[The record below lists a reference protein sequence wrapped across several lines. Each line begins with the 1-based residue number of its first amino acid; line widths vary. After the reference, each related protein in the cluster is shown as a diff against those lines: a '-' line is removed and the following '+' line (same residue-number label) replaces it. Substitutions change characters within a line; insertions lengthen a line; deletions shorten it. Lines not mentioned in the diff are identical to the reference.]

1 VKICVI
7 RVKNKKKMK
16 ILAFGIAREIIG
28 GAMIELE
35 LAENATV
42 SDLKQWL
49 TTQYPRLNRLNSL
62 LIAVNME
69 YAQLHQTLKSSD
81 EIALIPPV
89 SGG

>member
-1 VKICVI
+1 
-7 RVKNKKKMK
+7 MK
-16 ILAFGIAREIIG
+16 ILAFGIAREILG
-28 GAMIELE
+28 GSMIEMD

-42 SDLKQWL
+42 TDLKQL
-49 TTQYPRLNRLNSL
+49 LVTQYPRLNRLNSL

-69 YAQLHQTLKSSD
+69 YAQPHHILKPSD

>member
-1 VKICVI
+1 
-7 RVKNKKKMK
+7 MK

-28 GAMIELE
+28 GAMIEIQ

-42 SDLKQWL
+42 TDLKFL
-49 TTQYPRLNRLNSL
+49 LMNQYPRLNQLNSL

-69 YAQLHQTLKSSD
+69 YAQPHQILQDCD

>member
-1 VKICVI
+1 MKFAAKI
-7 RVKNKKKMK
+7 KNMK

-28 GAMIELE
+28 GSSIEMDI
-35 LAENATV
+35 AENATV
-42 SDLKQWL
+42 SDLKQLL
-49 TTQYPRLNRLNSL
+49 TTQYPRLNRLNSF

-69 YAQLHQTLKSSD
+69 YAQPHQILKSTD

>member
-1 VKICVI
+1 MTKKHKI
-7 RVKNKKKMK
+7 KKMK

-28 GAMIELE
+28 GSMIEIE

-42 SDLKQWL
+42 TDLKQL
-49 TTQYPRLNRLNSL
+49 LATQYPRLNRLNSL

-69 YAQLHQTLKSSD
+69 YAQPHQTLKSTD

>member
-1 VKICVI
+1 
-7 RVKNKKKMK
+7 MK
-16 ILAFGIAREIIG
+16 ILAFGIAREIMG
-28 GAMIELE
+28 GATIEIN

-42 SDLKQWL
+42 TDLKQL
-49 TTQYPRLNRLNSL
+49 LANQYPRLNQLHSL

-69 YAQLHQTLKSSD
+69 YAQPHQILQASD